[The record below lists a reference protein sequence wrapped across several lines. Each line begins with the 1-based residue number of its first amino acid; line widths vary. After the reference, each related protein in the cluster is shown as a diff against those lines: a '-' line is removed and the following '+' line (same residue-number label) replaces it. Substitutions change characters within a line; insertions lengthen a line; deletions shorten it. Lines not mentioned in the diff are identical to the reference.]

1 MTTEEYRK
9 TVVEPALKKE
19 AEVEE
24 FFKKLRAASKP
35 VPKKR
40 KHEEDDLT
48 IAVTNYCEG
57 LKLAGKVIIF
67 SHIPASTYTKYWTV
81 KKKNTAM
88 GVRPGVPDML
98 IVFPNQ
104 VLFLELKREKGGVVS
119 AYQQQWLDALSATG
133 KVVAKVAHGWAEAH
147 KIIDSIVSSPQ

>member
-9 TVVEPALKKE
+9 QYVEPALKRE
-19 AEVEE
+19 AEDEE
-24 FFKKLRAASKP
+24 FLKKIAKP
-35 VPKKR
+35 VKKKR

-48 IAVTNYCEG
+48 IKVTNYCEG
-57 LKLAGKVIIF
+57 LKLAGKVVLF

-98 IVFPNQ
+98 IVFPHH
-104 VLFLELKREKGGVVS
+104 VLFLELKREKGGVTS
-119 AYQQQWLDALSATG
+119 AYQQEWLDALTATG
-133 KVVAKVAHGWAEAH
+133 KVVAKVAHGWGEAH
-147 KIIDSIVSSPQ
+147 RTIDALVS